1 MAGGSH
7 ETVLFARRLS
17 KPWLH
22 LHPAMDWQQ
31 ALRAWI
37 DARAI
42 SVLNVAGPRASDAPD
57 IGSFTVE
64 LLDALAWMAPIAKA
78 E

>member
-1 MAGGSH
+1 
-7 ETVLFARRLS
+7 
-17 KPWLH
+17 
-22 LHPAMDWQQ
+22 MDWRQ

-37 DARAI
+37 DATAI
-42 SVLNVAGPRASDAPD
+42 SILNVAGPHVSDAPD

-64 LLDALAWMAPIAKA
+64 LLDALAWMTAIVKA